1 MPVTAPPKS
10 NFRTMATC
18 DLHLNRPLGPV
29 LNDTTVIPPY
39 PYCLG
44 DSPRWHGPRDVVKR
58 PVLGHGSTCQF
69 GYLHN
74 PEALANLRAH
84 EARTIEL
91 MSSWSRCGT
100 SLLDTVEAMAEAS
113 GGASTSS
120 APLSCS
126 IVFIGDSH
134 TYQALDAAVCNLRDS
149 VLKADQQRQPPPKKD
164 PKPAL
169 LQTLLYE
176 HLKLYPSARVPLR
189 SHIKLSN
196 RSFVDLSVGFIP
208 RSGHAAAQHD
218 FFELANFSKVHPMLR
233 EANDV
238 MNEKA
243 LTWLPIEA
251 PPR

>member
-1 MPVTAPPKS
+1 MRIFLRVAARSSEKVPVTAPPKS

-39 PYCLG
+39 PYCQS

-100 SLLDTVEAMAEAS
+100 SLLDTVEALAEAS

-134 TYQALDAAVCNLRDS
+134 TYQALDAESWELGKNS

-164 PKPAL
+164 PKPCAAANAASPRSIGNAHHRHKIV
-169 LQTLLYE
+169 E
-176 HLKLYPSARVPLR
+176 ACDPSARLHVVGANSTSMR
-189 SHIKLSN
+189 FFAAFARDVLSP
-196 RSFVDLSVGFIP
+196 RPSVRNGGI
-208 RSGHAAAQHD
+208 Q
-218 FFELANFSKVHPMLR
+218 
-233 EANDV
+233 
-238 MNEKA
+238 
-243 LTWLPIEA
+243 
-251 PPR
+251 